1 MDRVIPCNP
10 LQSMTMGILLA
21 MLKGMTMATTT
32 NLLTISIHQDEDPAV
47 AMAENWGSSY
57 FLSKTKP
64 KTEAMQA
71 LLAGKINQQVVEDGK
86 RRRLSFWVVR
96 KPPRQQGDQPKAKV
110 AITLDA
116 DLLALVDARAEADR
130 SYRST
135 VIEAALRE
143 YLDPK

>member
-1 MDRVIPCNP
+1 
-10 LQSMTMGILLA
+10 MGILLTA
-21 MLKGMTMATTT
+21 PKGMTMTTATT
-32 NLLTISIHQDEDPAV
+32 NLLTISIHQDEDPAQ

-64 KTEAMQA
+64 KTPEVLAR
-71 LLAGKINQQVVEDGK
+71 LAGKINQQVVEDGK

-116 DLLALVDARAEADR
+116 DLLAQVDARAESDR

>member
-1 MDRVIPCNP
+1 
-10 LQSMTMGILLA
+10 MGILLIA
-21 MLKGMTMATTT
+21 LKGMTMATTT
-32 NLLTISIHQDEDPAV
+32 NLLTISIHEDEDPTV
-47 AMAENWGSSY
+47 AMNENWGSSY

-64 KTEAMQA
+64 KTPEVLAR
-71 LLAGKINQQVVEDGK
+71 LAGKINQQVVQDGK

>member
-1 MDRVIPCNP
+1 
-10 LQSMTMGILLA
+10 MGILLTA
-21 MLKGMTMATTT
+21 PKGMTMTTATT
-32 NLLTISIHQDEDPAV
+32 NLLTISIHQDEDPAQ

-64 KTEAMQA
+64 KTPEVLAR
-71 LLAGKINQQVVEDGK
+71 LAGKINQQVVQDGK

>member
-1 MDRVIPCNP
+1 
-10 LQSMTMGILLA
+10 MTMGILLTA
-21 MLKGMTMATTT
+21 PKGMTMTTATT
-32 NLLTISIHQDEDPAV
+32 NLLTISIHQDEDPAQ

-64 KTEAMQA
+64 KTPEVLAR
-71 LLAGKINQQVVEDGK
+71 LAGKINQQVVEDGK

>member
-1 MDRVIPCNP
+1 
-10 LQSMTMGILLA
+10 MTTA
-21 MLKGMTMATTT
+21 TT
-32 NLLTISIHQDEDPAV
+32 NLLTISIHQDEDPAQ

-116 DLLALVDARAEADR
+116 DLLAQVDARAEADR

>member
-1 MDRVIPCNP
+1 
-10 LQSMTMGILLA
+10 MGILLA
-21 MLKGMTMATTT
+21 MLKGMTMATTHIQ
-32 NLLTISIHQDEDPAV
+32 TISIHQDEDPAV

>member
-1 MDRVIPCNP
+1 
-10 LQSMTMGILLA
+10 
-21 MLKGMTMATTT
+21 MATTT

-71 LLAGKINQQVVEDGK
+71 LLAGKINQQVVVDGK

-116 DLLALVDARAEADR
+116 DLLAQVDARAEADR

>member
-1 MDRVIPCNP
+1 
-10 LQSMTMGILLA
+10 MTTA
-21 MLKGMTMATTT
+21 TT
-32 NLLTISIHQDEDPAV
+32 NLLTISIHQDEDPAQ

-64 KTEAMQA
+64 KTPEVLAR
-71 LLAGKINQQVVEDGK
+71 LAGKINQQVVEDGK

-116 DLLALVDARAEADR
+116 DLLAQVDARAEADR

>member
-1 MDRVIPCNP
+1 
-10 LQSMTMGILLA
+10 MGILLIA
-21 MLKGMTMATTT
+21 PKGMTMATTTT
-32 NLLTISIHQDEDPAV
+32 NLLTISIHQDEDPAQ

>member
-1 MDRVIPCNP
+1 
-10 LQSMTMGILLA
+10 MTMGILLTA
-21 MLKGMTMATTT
+21 LKGMTMATTT
-32 NLLTISIHQDEDPAV
+32 NLLTISIHEDEDPTV
-47 AMAENWGSSY
+47 AMNENWGSSY

-116 DLLALVDARAEADR
+116 DLLAQVDARAEADR

>member
-1 MDRVIPCNP
+1 
-10 LQSMTMGILLA
+10 
-21 MLKGMTMATTT
+21 MATTT

-116 DLLALVDARAEADR
+116 DLLALVDARAEAER

>member
-1 MDRVIPCNP
+1 
-10 LQSMTMGILLA
+10 MGILLA
-21 MLKGMTMATTT
+21 MPKGMTMATTT
-32 NLLTISIHQDEDPAV
+32 NLLTISIHEDEDPAQ

-64 KTEAMQA
+64 KTPEVLAR
-71 LLAGKINQQVVEDGK
+71 LAGKINQQVVEDGK

>member
-1 MDRVIPCNP
+1 
-10 LQSMTMGILLA
+10 MTMGILLTA
-21 MLKGMTMATTT
+21 PKGMTMTTATT
-32 NLLTISIHQDEDPAV
+32 NLLTISIHQDEDPAQ

-64 KTEAMQA
+64 KTPEVLAR
-71 LLAGKINQQVVEDGK
+71 LAGKINQQVVEDGK

-116 DLLALVDARAEADR
+116 DLLAQVDARAESDR

>member
-1 MDRVIPCNP
+1 
-10 LQSMTMGILLA
+10 MTMGILLIA
-21 MLKGMTMATTT
+21 PKGMTMATTT
-32 NLLTISIHQDEDPAV
+32 NLLSISIHQDEDPAV

-71 LLAGKINQQVVEDGK
+71 LLAGKINQQVVVDGK

>member
-1 MDRVIPCNP
+1 
-10 LQSMTMGILLA
+10 MTMGILLIA
-21 MLKGMTMATTT
+21 PKGMTMATTT
-32 NLLTISIHQDEDPAV
+32 NLLTISIHQDEDPAQ

-71 LLAGKINQQVVEDGK
+71 LLAGKINQQVVQDGK

>member
-1 MDRVIPCNP
+1 
-10 LQSMTMGILLA
+10 MGILLTA
-21 MLKGMTMATTT
+21 LKGMTMATTT
-32 NLLTISIHQDEDPAV
+32 NLLTISIHEDEDPTV
-47 AMAENWGSSY
+47 AMNENWGSSY

-64 KTEAMQA
+64 KTPEVLAR
-71 LLAGKINQQVVEDGK
+71 LAGKINQQVTQDGK

-116 DLLALVDARAEADR
+116 DLLAQVDARAEADR

>member
-1 MDRVIPCNP
+1 
-10 LQSMTMGILLA
+10 
-21 MLKGMTMATTT
+21 MATTT

-71 LLAGKINQQVVEDGK
+71 LLAGKINQQVVQDGK

-116 DLLALVDARAEADR
+116 DLLAQVDARAEADR

>member
-1 MDRVIPCNP
+1 
-10 LQSMTMGILLA
+10 MTTA
-21 MLKGMTMATTT
+21 AT
-32 NLLTISIHQDEDPAV
+32 NLMTISIHEDEDPAQ

-64 KTEAMQA
+64 KTPEVLAR
-71 LLAGKINQQVVEDGK
+71 LAGKINQQVTQDGK

-116 DLLALVDARAEADR
+116 GLLALVDARAEADR

>member
-1 MDRVIPCNP
+1 
-10 LQSMTMGILLA
+10 
-21 MLKGMTMATTT
+21 MATTT

-64 KTEAMQA
+64 KTPEVLAR
-71 LLAGKINQQVVEDGK
+71 LAGKINQQVVEDGK

>member
-1 MDRVIPCNP
+1 
-10 LQSMTMGILLA
+10 MGILLTA
-21 MLKGMTMATTT
+21 LKGMTMATTT
-32 NLLTISIHQDEDPAV
+32 NLLTISIHEDEDPTV
-47 AMAENWGSSY
+47 AMNENWGSSY

-64 KTEAMQA
+64 KTPEVLAR
-71 LLAGKINQQVVEDGK
+71 LAGKINQQVVQDGK

-116 DLLALVDARAEADR
+116 DLLAQVDARAEADR

>member
-1 MDRVIPCNP
+1 
-10 LQSMTMGILLA
+10 MTTA
-21 MLKGMTMATTT
+21 TT
-32 NLLTISIHQDEDPAV
+32 NLLTISIHQDEDPAQ

-64 KTEAMQA
+64 KTPEVLAR
-71 LLAGKINQQVVEDGK
+71 LAGKINQQVVQDGK

>member
-1 MDRVIPCNP
+1 
-10 LQSMTMGILLA
+10 MTMGILLTA
-21 MLKGMTMATTT
+21 PKGMTMTTATT
-32 NLLTISIHQDEDPAV
+32 NLLTISIHQDEDPAQ

-64 KTEAMQA
+64 KTPEVLAR
-71 LLAGKINQQVVEDGK
+71 LAGKINQQVVQDGK

-143 YLDPK
+143 YL

>member
-1 MDRVIPCNP
+1 
-10 LQSMTMGILLA
+10 MTMGILLTA
-21 MLKGMTMATTT
+21 PKGMTMTTATT
-32 NLLTISIHQDEDPAV
+32 NLLTISIHQDEDPAQ

-143 YLDPK
+143 SLDPK

>member
-1 MDRVIPCNP
+1 
-10 LQSMTMGILLA
+10 MTTA
-21 MLKGMTMATTT
+21 TT
-32 NLLTISIHQDEDPAV
+32 NLLTISIHQDEDPAQ

-64 KTEAMQA
+64 KTPEVLAR
-71 LLAGKINQQVVEDGK
+71 LAGKINQQVVEDGK

>member
-1 MDRVIPCNP
+1 
-10 LQSMTMGILLA
+10 MTMGILLTA
-21 MLKGMTMATTT
+21 PKGMTMTTATT
-32 NLLTISIHQDEDPAV
+32 NLLTISIHQDEDPAQ

-64 KTEAMQA
+64 KTPEVLAR
-71 LLAGKINQQVVEDGK
+71 LAGKINQQVVEDGK

-116 DLLALVDARAEADR
+116 DLLAQVDARAEADR

>member
-1 MDRVIPCNP
+1 
-10 LQSMTMGILLA
+10 MGILLA

-32 NLLTISIHQDEDPAV
+32 NLLTISIHEDEDPAQ

-64 KTEAMQA
+64 KTPEVLAR
-71 LLAGKINQQVVEDGK
+71 LAGKINQQVMEDGK

>member
-1 MDRVIPCNP
+1 
-10 LQSMTMGILLA
+10 MGILLA
-21 MLKGMTMATTT
+21 MPKGMTMATTT
-32 NLLTISIHQDEDPAV
+32 NLLTISIHQDEDPAQ

>member
-1 MDRVIPCNP
+1 
-10 LQSMTMGILLA
+10 MTMGILLTA
-21 MLKGMTMATTT
+21 PKGMTMTTATT
-32 NLLTISIHQDEDPAV
+32 NLLTISIHQDEDPAQ

-64 KTEAMQA
+64 KTPEVLAR
-71 LLAGKINQQVVEDGK
+71 LAGKINQQVVQDGK

-116 DLLALVDARAEADR
+116 DLLAQVDARAEADR

>member
-1 MDRVIPCNP
+1 
-10 LQSMTMGILLA
+10 MTTA
-21 MLKGMTMATTT
+21 TT
-32 NLLTISIHQDEDPAV
+32 NLLTISIHQDEDPAQ

-116 DLLALVDARAEADR
+116 DLLAQVDAQAEADR